1 MLRNF
6 LGDNTN
12 LYQERFDAVYQTL
25 RPFEKHWEDA
35 VNAAVEHAQYGRL
48 KEAGE
53 ALVEH
58 LLAWGEGIKQKGE
71 EKANENW
78 SKYYQADEENR
89 RLERELSEVKKTCE
103 QLQKENEK
111 LERTINAL
119 YDKLK
124 SQSIIMAEQ
133 QYKLNSV
140 FGDGENA
147 AQT

>member
-6 LGDNTN
+6 LGDNNN

-35 VNAAVEHAQYGRL
+35 VNAAVEHAQYGRF

-58 LLAWGEGIKQKGE
+58 LLAWGEQIKQKGV

-89 RLERELSEVKKTCE
+89 RLGRELSEVKKTCE
-103 QLQKENEK
+103 QLQKDKKE
-111 LERTINAL
+111 LERTIDVI